1 MAKDNKQEIIL
12 PEDIHQPEQLHQKM
26 HSLEG
31 RLADTITEFSGSMGF
46 VYLHIILFSSWILIN
61 GGFLQP
67 FIHPFDPFP
76 YGLLTMI
83 VSLEAIFLSTFILI
97 SQNRQALI
105 DTYREI
111 EEDKEQREEEKEQDE
126 LEKDVEDIG
135 EEVEDIGEDVEGIG
149 EDVDKM
155 QKDIDEIR
163 KAMLLI
169 QNKLTSVEKIKSS
182 NGPKEK

>member
-1 MAKDNKQEIIL
+1 MADQEKVL
-12 PEDIHQPEQLHQKM
+12 PEDIQKPEQLHQEM

-31 RLADTITEFSGSMGF
+31 RLADVITAFSGSMGF
-46 VYLHIILFSSWILIN
+46 VYLHILVFSAWILIN
-61 GGFLQP
+61 GGFLKP

-105 DTYREI
+105 DTYREL
-111 EEDKEQREEEKEQDE
+111 EEDKEQREEEKEQAE
-126 LEKDVEDIG
+126 LEKDVEGIGEDVEDIG
-135 EEVEDIGEDVEGIG
+135 EEVEDIG

-163 KAMLLI
+163 KAMMLI
-169 QNKLTSVEKIKSS
+169 QDKLTSVEKIKGS
-182 NGPKEK
+182 GTAKDK